1 MSYFVFGFNRRI
13 YFGAGL
19 IKVLGKILKEE
30 FGSCSAMIVYD
41 SIVKANGCLESIS
54 CSLKEYGIE
63 SDCYEAKEA
72 EPSNITVE
80 ECAVFLR
87 ARKFDIIIAVGGGS
101 CIDMVKAA
109 RILLNNEGPITAFA
123 GANKVVNPPLVPLI
137 AIATTAGSGSENT
150 SWSVI
155 SYPEKQTKFAIGSPH
170 LASIMNFYDPEL
182 TLSIP
187 AFITASTGM
196 DAYSHALESYVSILA
211 NPITQALSGKA
222 ISLITEAL
230 PKAVADGNDITAR
243 RDMLMGSCLAMMA
256 GEYTNWGLCHAF
268 ASPIGGR
275 YKIPHRVIIGILQPY
290 VMEYNMEYSLGLHKE
305 IAGLMGKDIRGLSDR
320 KAAQTAVDMVKDI
333 AEKIKVPT
341 RLSEAGVTKDG
352 LSEVAKICSGSFH
365 LKTNPAPINEEQ
377 LLELLYKA
385 Y

>member
-1 MSYFVFGFNRRI
+1 MSYFVFGFNRQI

-19 IKVLGKILKEE
+19 VKILGKILKEE
-30 FGSCSAMIVYD
+30 FGSCSAMIVCD
-41 SIVKANGCLESIS
+41 SIVKANGCLESIC
-54 CSLKEYGIE
+54 CSLEEYGIK
-63 SDCYEAKEA
+63 SDWYEAKEA

-80 ECAVFLR
+80 ECAGFLR

-109 RILLNNEGPITAFA
+109 RVLLNNEGPITEFA
-123 GANKVVNPPLVPLI
+123 GANKVVNPPQVPLI

-170 LASIMNFYDPEL
+170 LASKINFYDPEL

-187 AFITASTGM
+187 PFITATTGM

-222 ISLITEAL
+222 ISLITQAL

-256 GEYTNWGLCHAF
+256 GEYTYWGLNHAF

-290 VMEYNMEYSLGLHKE
+290 VMEYNLEYSLGSHKE
-305 IAGLMGKDIRGLSDR
+305 IAGLMGKDIQGLSER
-320 KAAQTAVDMVKDI
+320 KAAQLAVDTVKEI
-333 AEKIKVPT
+333 AEYIKVPT

-352 LSEVAKICSGSFH
+352 LPEVAKICSTSFH